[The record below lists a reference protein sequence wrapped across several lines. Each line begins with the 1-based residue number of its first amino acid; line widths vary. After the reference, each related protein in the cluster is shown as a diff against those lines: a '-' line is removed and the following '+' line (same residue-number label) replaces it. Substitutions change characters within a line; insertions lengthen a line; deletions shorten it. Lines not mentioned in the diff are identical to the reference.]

1 MKRTVVLVLPLLLL
15 LAAALFYRQEERPA
29 GEYLVYLLA
38 EPDAAAGGDALRGV
52 NLDLELPEDAAA
64 VDRATAIVEQLV
76 AGVGGQGSPFPEGT
90 QLQSLSIRGQRAYVD
105 FNARYAALTGID
117 LSLADY
123 CVTLSLT
130 QMEEIS
136 AVTITAGGREIAY
149 RGDQVLMEGDVLLS
163 NMEDVIDSVPAV
175 LYFADEEGN
184 LAAEERVLEL
194 YEGDTVAEELLSA
207 LLEGPQERDRYPLLP
222 ETFTVA
228 AVRVED
234 RTCYLSLPGQSV
246 DSLPEDAGQ
255 QERVLQSIA
264 RSIYDSIETVDE
276 LRILVD
282 GKEVTAF
289 GKVPVASVAFRPDEP
304 ET

>member
-15 LAAALFYRQEERPA
+15 LVAALFYRQEERPA

-52 NLDLELPEDAAA
+52 DLDLELPEDAAA